1 MPKSK
6 DTQAGSAALRLR
18 LESSVCLGLRP
29 SNRRIQNARGIA
41 TGFPEKWQ
49 STRWGENVEDIAKG
63 VLDYVWGVWIM
74 SGLCLSDIPCHAVQ
88 SDIPC
93 HTVLSVTMS
102 RTLQRG
108 SWD

>member
-1 MPKSK
+1 MVARRPESQKRK
-6 DTQAGSAALRLR
+6 DTQVKAKALRLR

-29 SNRRIQNARGIA
+29 SNRRI
-41 TGFPEKWQ
+41 K
-49 STRWGENVEDIAKG
+49 NVQDIAKE